1 MDETVREIETHI
13 GRTRDQLGSNLK
25 ELEQKVDAATNWRE
39 QFRTRPYVLLGAACI
54 GGALLAAALRPRIR
68 PRAFDRRT
76 RAFDGSNG
84 WTPGALSRTGVG
96 AHGYAF
102 ELWQNMQTALI
113 GLGAARLKEYIGE
126 IVPGF
131 AEHLRRAEERRRLAA
146 GTSTVDFGRASR

>member
-39 QFRTRPYVLLGAACI
+39 HFRARPYVLLGAACV
-54 GGALLAAALRPRIR
+54 GGVLLAAALRPRIR
-68 PRAFDRRT
+68 PRAFDRR
-76 RAFDGSNG
+76 NG

-126 IVPGF
+126 FVPGF
-131 AEHLRRAEERRRLAA
+131 AEHLRRAEERRRLAPD
-146 GTSTVDFGRASR
+146 TSTVDFGRASR